1 MRSIWIII
9 STLAV
14 ANLIALAGFA
24 GWLKATDRV
33 SPERIEQ
40 VRTIFAATLAE
51 EQAARSVQ
59 EREAQEAQAAMDD
72 AARSAV
78 PPLTAEQKLANKAA
92 AVDAAELQDRRMQRD
107 TANLINTLI
116 KERQQLDRDRA
127 EFQAQVVEFSAMRER
142 IAKDEGSEQFQ
153 KAVALYQTLKAEQ
166 ARSMMGTLIAQ
177 GEVDQVVAYLNAL
190 PARNSSKIL
199 GAFEADDPKLAADL
213 LERLRTRGTELV
225 ALAPPEG

>member
-1 MRSIWIII
+1 MRSLWIII

-14 ANLIALAGFA
+14 ANLLALAGFA
-24 GWLKATDRV
+24 GWLKATDRL
-33 SPERIEQ
+33 SAERIEQ
-40 VRTIFAATLAE
+40 VRTMFAST
-51 EQAARSVQ
+51 V
-59 EREAQEAQAAMDD
+59 AMDQQAKAEAERKEVEAKALSD
-72 AARSAV
+72 AAALSGT
-78 PPLTAEQKLANKAA
+78 PPLTAEQKLAITMAEETAA
-92 AVDAAELQDRRMQRD
+92 GLQDRRMQRD

-116 KERQQLDRDRA
+116 TERQQLDRERA
-127 EFQAQVVEFSAMRER
+127 EFKAQVEEFNAMRDR
-142 IAKDEGSEQFQ
+142 IAKEEGSEQFQ

-166 ARSMMGTLIAQ
+166 ARSMMASLIAR

-199 GAFEADDPKLAADL
+199 GAFESDDPRLAADL